1 MGVVGLIAL
10 GSFHKSSPDVGQGKR
25 PDVGQAKRAIHS
37 HIREFEGIVD
47 TIYGSTSADPNY
59 TTYGIGK
66 HASHYLQAHGYTK
79 ATITDIV
86 TIWSASGTPDEFL
99 DHLVPRGMP
108 ATEVQWLWDLIRH
121 DDNCGF

>member
-10 GSFHKSSPDVGQGKR
+10 GSFHESSPDVGR
-25 PDVGQAKRAIHS
+25 AKRAIHS

-59 TTYGIGK
+59 ITYGIGK

-86 TIWSASGTPDEFL
+86 AIWSASTTPDEFL

-108 ATEVQWLWDLIRH
+108 ATEVRWLWDLIRH